1 MLGVFKRLRQGL
13 TKTRGNF
20 IRRIDQAI
28 KRYDRIDENLLEEL
42 EEILLQT
49 DVGVETTMK
58 IIDRL
63 RDRTVEERTK
73 KPDEIQEL
81 LRQEMTT
88 ILDSQQPTA
97 TSSSEHD
104 SPHVIMVVGVNG
116 TGKTTT
122 IGKLAARY
130 KAEGKSV
137 LLAAADT
144 FRAAAIEQLDVWA
157 QRSGADIVRHQQDA
171 DPAAVAFDALQAAT
185 ARNVDILIIDT
196 AGRLHTKTNLME
208 ELKKIKRTLG
218 KQAEGV
224 PHEILIVLDGTT
236 GQNAQ
241 SQAKNFHEAMGGLT
255 GIVLTK
261 LDGTAKGGIVLS
273 ISDTFSVPV
282 KMIGVGEG
290 IDDLQPFDART
301 FVDAL
306 FE

>member
-1 MLGVFKRLRQGL
+1 
-13 TKTRGNF
+13 
-20 IRRIDQAI
+20 
-28 KRYDRIDENLLEEL
+28 
-42 EEILLQT
+42 
-49 DVGVETTMK
+49 
-58 IIDRL
+58 
-63 RDRTVEERTK
+63 
-73 KPDEIQEL
+73 
-81 LRQEMTT
+81 MTT
-88 ILDSQQPTA
+88 ILDHQQHDDTPVTA
-97 TSSSEHD
+97 HD
-104 SPHVIMVVGVNG
+104 GPHVIMVVGVNG

-130 KAEGKSV
+130 KQEGKSV
-137 LLAAADT
+137 LLAAGDT

-218 KQAEGV
+218 KQSEGV
-224 PHEILIVLDGTT
+224 PHEVLIVLDGTT

-241 SQAKNFHEAMGGLT
+241 SQAKIFHEAMDGLT

-273 ISDTFSVPV
+273 ISDTLAVPV

-290 IDDLQPFDART
+290 IDDLQEFDART